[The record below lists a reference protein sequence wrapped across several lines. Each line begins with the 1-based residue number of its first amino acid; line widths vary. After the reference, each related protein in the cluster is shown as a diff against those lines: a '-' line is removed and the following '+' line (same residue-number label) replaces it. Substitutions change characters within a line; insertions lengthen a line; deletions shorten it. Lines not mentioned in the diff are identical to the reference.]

1 MSEIDVRDRGELVG
15 KVVNDPVFS
24 GPWPK
29 GGFKISIEPIN
40 EQRTL
45 TQNGCMWQW
54 GTDQAIICNDAGLE
68 RHTYYDSLVSGI
80 EAPWTKSTI
89 IDDVWRVGQK
99 AYLETTSTRD
109 MKTKDP
115 SVIYDVVNRKLT
127 SLDIPCA
134 PWPTRFNQ

>member
-1 MSEIDVRDRGELVG
+1 MTEIMVRNRGELVG
-15 KVVNDPVFS
+15 KVINDPIFHD
-24 GPWPK
+24 WPSA
-29 GGFKISIEPIN
+29 GFKITVEPID

-45 TQNGCMWQW
+45 TQNNCIWQW
-54 GTDQAIICNDAGLE
+54 GSDQAIICNDSGLE
-68 RHTYYDSLVSGI
+68 RNTYYESLAAGV

-89 IDDVWRVGQK
+89 IDDVWRVAQK

-115 SVIYDVVNRKLT
+115 SVVYDVVNRKLT
-127 SLDIPCA
+127 SLSIPVA